1 MFIHQLLASNAWFEK
16 FSNPRRVLYPRPL
29 QSLDKWKTRISHPNQ
44 SKHTNFTCKKFYDF
58 IYLFERLRC
67 KLKAKGL
74 NKIYWSDFS
83 SFFKYGH
90 KRNGYVGPSNEEG
103 YIVVSISATVV
114 GPVDYITDQSCW
126 TVFVRQEQPQQIIN
140 KNQRYRN

>member
-1 MFIHQLLASNAWFEK
+1 MA
-16 FSNPRRVLYPRPL
+16 
-29 QSLDKWKTRISHPNQ
+29 
-44 SKHTNFTCKKFYDF
+44 KKRHFW
-58 IYLFERLRC
+58 
-67 KLKAKGL
+67 L

-140 KNQRYRN
+140 KNQRYRNNIQDIISSNNLLYIKYVKVY